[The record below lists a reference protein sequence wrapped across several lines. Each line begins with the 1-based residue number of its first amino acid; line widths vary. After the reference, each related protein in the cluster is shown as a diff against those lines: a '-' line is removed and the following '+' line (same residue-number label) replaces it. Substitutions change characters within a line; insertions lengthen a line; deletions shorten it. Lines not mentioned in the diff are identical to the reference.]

1 VTDQNWKRRRAGS
14 KARPTPCLPRREFDP
29 QLDEAR
35 REEDL
40 ATLAGLPIE
49 EGPDEVVIT
58 VRPPPVKP

>member
-1 VTDQNWKRRRAGS
+1 V
-14 KARPTPCLPRREFDP
+14 
-29 QLDEAR
+29 DEAH

-40 ATLAGLPIE
+40 AMLESLPIE